1 MRAAWSSASLLLI
14 CAECSLGAATG
25 VRRAPHTARVHAS
38 ASAVLPP
45 ATVGFVGL
53 GIMGRGQADNLLAR
67 GFGLLVW
74 SRDAR
79 KAEALVAAHASGRVR
94 IARSAREVVAGCEL
108 TYAMLSTLEA
118 SAAVFEGPDGMLAGV
133 RAGCSIVDCATLTP
147 ARMAEMASAV
157 RARGGSFLEAP
168 VSGSKKPAA
177 DGQLIFLAAGDR
189 TALDAAAPGLDAM
202 GKATHYYGSDVG
214 VGTRMKLVVN
224 MLMCAQLAA
233 LGEAVAL
240 CEAAGLDA
248 AELVAV
254 LGEGAMASPMVALK
268 GPAIARRAYAP
279 AFPLRHAAKDLKF
292 ALQLGDELGARGG
305 LGLAA
310 AACELFDAAAAD
322 GRADDDF
329 AAVAEASRAAVR
341 PLLMP

>member
-1 MRAAWSSASLLLI
+1 
-14 CAECSLGAATG
+14 
-25 VRRAPHTARVHAS
+25 
-38 ASAVLPP
+38 
-45 ATVGFVGL
+45 
-53 GIMGRGQADNLLAR
+53 
-67 GFGLLVW
+67 
-74 SRDAR
+74 
-79 KAEALVAAHASGRVR
+79 
-94 IARSAREVVAGCEL
+94 
-108 TYAMLSTLEA
+108 
-118 SAAVFEGPDGMLAGV
+118 MLAGV

-214 VGTRMKLVVN
+214 VGARARNCAAARLPRLFASRAPGVRPPLAGTRMKLVVN